1 MPVSV
6 LTLQQSSLF
15 AQAPPALL
23 AALAEQM
30 DIVNLRRR
38 EVWMNAERRQPGLGV
53 VLQGRMQAL
62 DHTLDGREVA
72 LIGAE
77 AGQVFGHM
85 DWLAATPTRL
95 TWAATATST
104 LAWLPQARAQMLMD
118 SAVLCLALARHLAQ
132 QLSDQ
137 LAWQKLLA
145 VTPIGARVCAWLLWQ
160 DGQDQPPLTHA
171 ELAWRLNTTRE
182 SVTRT
187 LQRMQTD
194 GWIAR
199 DGDGWLLRDRQAL
212 LRAAQG

>member
-1 MPVSV
+1 MPVAV
-6 LTLQQSSLF
+6 LMLQQSSVF
-15 AQAPPALL
+15 AKAPPDVLV
-23 AALAEQM
+23 ALAEQM

-38 EVWMNAERRQPGLGV
+38 EVWMNADRGQLGVGV

-72 LIGAE
+72 LVGAE
-77 AGQVFGHM
+77 VGQVFGHV
-85 DWLAATPTRL
+85 DWLAPAPTPL
-95 TWAATATST
+95 TWAAAAPCS
-104 LAWLPQARAQMLMD
+104 LAWLPHNRAQVLLD
-118 SAVLCLALARHLAQ
+118 SAALCLALARHLAQ

-145 VTPIGARVCAWLLWQ
+145 VTPIGARVCSWLLWQ
-160 DGQDQPPLTHA
+160 DGQDHAALTHA
-171 ELAWRLNTTRE
+171 QLAWRLNTTRE

-199 DGDGWLLRDRQAL
+199 DGEQWRLLNRDAL